1 MHVCILVSKFEEIQ
15 KKKAVEERRRF
26 PLEQRLKQHI
36 VGQEGAIAV
45 VASGLLCFCFRC

>member
-1 MHVCILVSKFEEIQ
+1 MYLANKIHACIVVSKFEEIQ

-45 VASGLLCFCFRC
+45 VASGLL

>member
-1 MHVCILVSKFEEIQ
+1 MYCYLKFEEIQ

-45 VASGLLCFCFRC
+45 VASGLL